1 MGEERLISIIY
12 RIAVLT
18 KVSAGAFLDR
28 FYCGLGN
35 GVLAGHTQ
43 YRPATPATIPQLVSP
58 VFSLFLE
65 APANRECSRPPFK
78 YSSLVY
84 IDCNTSSIAIGPG
97 FLLPQVPEFV

>member
-35 GVLAGHTQ
+35 GVL
-43 YRPATPATIPQLVSP
+43 
-58 VFSLFLE
+58 
-65 APANRECSRPPFK
+65 
-78 YSSLVY
+78 SSSERVH
-84 IDCNTSSIAIGPG
+84 
-97 FLLPQVPEFV
+97 